1 MSSFDNTE
9 PVPLP
14 GHARGGGGGAPPR
27 SLAALRV
34 DVGGARGT
42 PCCCVGMVARRLEA
56 RVVGAEAGN
65 AEERENATLVAKNA
79 GSVTRGG
86 PAHDATSQRC
96 VERVASTTN
105 EDCRRK
111 CVSCGCARAKPR
123 VLAPARCFAPVLD
136 RSAAGS
142 VRGNDARVSSPGRVC
157 VASRKPDR
165 CRATR
170 TGTGAENTK
179 RGVQKFT
186 LS

>member
-1 MSSFDNTE
+1 M
-9 PVPLP
+9 L
-14 GHARGGGGGAPPR
+14 
-27 SLAALRV
+27 LRRH
-34 DVGGARGT
+34 GSAS
-42 PCCCVGMVARRLEA
+42 LEA
-56 RVVGAEAGN
+56 RVAGAEATLGAVGK

-105 EDCRRK
+105 EERRRK
-111 CVSCGCARAKPR
+111 CVSCNCARAKPR

-165 CRATR
+165 CRGPRGRERPR
-170 TGTGAENTK
+170 TQSIEY
-179 RGVQKFT
+179 KFT
-186 LS
+186 RAPNEGTARHASPGVRGPDASWRRRA